1 MNDIEIVNLQ
11 WFRGEEYMDYFRFL
25 DSTGGFWIHRWGDHA
40 IRTLAVAMYPPR
52 AWTRGELS
60 DSEMCEMAISAY
72 VVQCLF
78 YGSFMVLLRV
88 AYYRA
93 PPASEVLE

>member
-40 IRTLAVAMYPPR
+40 IRTLAVAMSRRPR
-52 AWTRGELS
+52 AEPWGEFLQRE
-60 DSEMCEMAISAY
+60 SEIC
-72 VVQCLF
+72 
-78 YGSFMVLLRV
+78 
-88 AYYRA
+88 
-93 PPASEVLE
+93 